1 MEKTRFRAI
10 REDKDIR
17 QRDIA
22 KLLNMTQQHYSRIEN
37 NIHELSYDGL
47 IKLAIFYDTSIDYLL
62 NLTNEKKAYT
72 RSSKILWKRF

>member
-72 RSSKILWKRF
+72 RSSKIL